1 MSSGFF
7 NGHVNTQIPR
17 SMKYLLLLIVIGIV
31 SCDPHPR
38 EDFAV
43 IGFAPVYATGQS
55 ATAISNEAIRTTT
68 HPGKIYAFGSYLF
81 QVEQNEGIH
90 IIDNSNLQQAK
101 KVSFLKIPG
110 CSEIAIRNN
119 YLYSNNLNDLIVFD
133 LSNLTAPQLVN
144 RLENAFPQF
153 SQSYPPFSDVYFECP
168 DPSKGVVIA
177 WEQKSLSSAKCRR

>member
-1 MSSGFF
+1 MHIKESAALNDYFF
-7 NGHVNTQIPR
+7 IPGQHNEFILHLF
-17 SMKYLLLLIVIGIV
+17 MKKI
-31 SCDPHPR
+31 
-38 EDFAV
+38 
-43 IGFAPVYATGQS
+43 IGF
-55 ATAISNEAIRTTT
+55 IRDYF
-68 HPGKIYAFGSYLF
+68 IE
-81 QVEQNEGIH
+81 VEQNEGIH